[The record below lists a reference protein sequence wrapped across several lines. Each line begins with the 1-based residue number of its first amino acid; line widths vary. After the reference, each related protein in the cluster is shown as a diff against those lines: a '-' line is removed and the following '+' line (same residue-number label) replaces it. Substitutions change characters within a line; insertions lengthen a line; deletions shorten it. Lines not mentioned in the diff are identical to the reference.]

1 MGSAYSGVEAGCR
14 ALRAALDDVRG
25 RFDRQWADGFI
36 TGEVELIE
44 RELAAAPD
52 RVLQAA
58 DVAACQRLAAALH
71 EVAARLREVRAPASH
86 LAPSLEQEDL
96 ILTED
101 DRAAIR
107 RFYEIS
113 RRG

>member
-14 ALRAALDDVRG
+14 ALRAALADVRG

-52 RVLQAA
+52 RVLQAS
-58 DVAACQRLAAALH
+58 DVAACQRLGVGAVGVSTRGFEGVVPADPRRVDRGGV
-71 EVAARLREVRAPASH
+71 EQRA
-86 LAPSLEQEDL
+86 
-96 ILTED
+96 
-101 DRAAIR
+101 DR
-107 RFYEIS
+107 
-113 RRG
+113 